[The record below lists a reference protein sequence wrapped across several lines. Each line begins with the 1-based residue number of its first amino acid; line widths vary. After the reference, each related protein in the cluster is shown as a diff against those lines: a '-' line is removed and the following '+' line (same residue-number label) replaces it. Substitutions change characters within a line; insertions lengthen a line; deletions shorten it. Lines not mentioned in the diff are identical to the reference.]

1 MLVDSLVRFA
11 LLGSSWVLYL
21 LLALSVVSFAATFE
35 RWLFF
40 RKNRVGGEGLRDQ
53 LRKAMREDDEAAVR
67 RVLAKNPSIEASVLG
82 EALDFVDGGARAVSD
97 AIESGVGRERAQLER
112 SMTLLG
118 TLGNN
123 APFVGLFGTVLG
135 VIEAFAH
142 LGGGDQSAM
151 GSVMSGIAEALVATG
166 VGIFVAIPAV
176 VAFNVAQKKIGD
188 IENDVTALGKLL
200 TAWIETRERGRR
212 VRDAAAPDVVKSE
225 SKKAEASTERKKT
238 EARAASSERELVAE
252 GAE

>member
-1 MLVDSLVRFA
+1 MLVESLLRFA
-11 LLGSSWVLYL
+11 LLGSTWVLYL
-21 LLALSVVSFAATFE
+21 LLVLSVVSFAAMAE

-40 RKNRVGGEGLRDQ
+40 RRNRLAGEGLREG
-53 LRKAMREDDEAAVR
+53 LRSAFGKSDVDAVR
-67 RVLAKNPSIEASVLG
+67 AVLKKHPSIEASVLG
-82 EALDFVDGGARAVSD
+82 EALDFVEGGARAVGD
-97 AIESGVGRERAQLER
+97 AIESGLGRERAHLER

-142 LGGGDQSAM
+142 LGGGDQNAM

-176 VAFNVAQKKIGD
+176 VAFNVAQKKVGD
-188 IENDVTALGKLL
+188 VENDTSSLGKLL
-200 TAWIETRERGRR
+200 TAWVETRERGRS
-212 VRDAAAPDVVKSE
+212 VHSSAASASVS
-225 SKKAEASTERKKT
+225 SEASI
-238 EARAASSERELVAE
+238 AAKSAGKEPVAE

>member
-1 MLVDSLVRFA
+1 MLVESLLRFA

-21 LLALSVVSFAATFE
+21 LLVLSVVSFAAMAE

-40 RKNRVGGEGLRDQ
+40 RRNRLAGEGLREG
-53 LRKAMREDDEAAVR
+53 LRAAFGKSDVGEVR
-67 RVLAKNPSIEASVLG
+67 AVLKKHPSIEASVLG
-82 EALDFVDGGARAVSD
+82 EALDFVEGGSRAVGD
-97 AIESGVGRERAQLER
+97 AIESGLGRERAHLER

-142 LGGGDQSAM
+142 LGGGDQNAM

-176 VAFNVAQKKIGD
+176 VAFNVAQKKVGD
-188 IENDVTALGKLL
+188 VENDTSSLGKLL
-200 TAWIETRERGRR
+200 TAWVETRERGRS
-212 VRDAAAPDVVKSE
+212 VHASSAASVAKSE
-225 SKKAEASTERKKT
+225 PAKAT
-238 EARAASSERELVAE
+238 SSVKEPVAE